1 MKQNKLWFLKGLK
14 DGIPIALGYL
24 AVSFTLGIAA
34 RNAGLT
40 AFQATFMSVTN
51 VTSAGEFAALGLIA
65 SGAAYIEMA
74 VMQLIINL
82 RYCLMSCTLSQKLDS
97 KVPFIHRL
105 LVAYGV
111 TDEIFGISASV
122 DGKLNPFYT
131 YGAIAVAVPGWA
143 IGTCLGVVLG
153 NVMPDRILSA
163 MSVAL
168 YGMFIAII
176 IPPSRKNK
184 ILAGLI
190 VLSMTAS
197 LLFTYIPVV
206 REISS
211 GFRIIILTVVISGI
225 VAVLFPVKSESEQ
238 KDQGDQK
245 KQDEQNEQNRQN
257 EKEVN
262 KVYTEES
269 HEE

>member
-1 MKQNKLWFLKGLK
+1 MSQNRKWFAKGLK

-34 RNAGLT
+34 KNAGLT
-40 AFQATFMSVTN
+40 AFQAAFMSVTN

-97 KVPFIHRL
+97 EIPFIHRL
-105 LVAYGV
+105 MVAYGV
-111 TDEIFGISASV
+111 TDEIFGISAGV
-122 DGKLNPFYT
+122 DGRLNPFYT
-131 YGAIAVAVPGWA
+131 YGAICVAVPGWT
-143 IGTCLGVVLG
+143 IGTYLGVVLG
-153 NVMPDRILSA
+153 NAMPARLLSA

-176 IPPSRKNK
+176 IPPSRKDK
-184 ILAGLI
+184 TIAGLI
-190 VLSMTAS
+190 VVSMTAS
-197 LLFTYIPVV
+197 SLFTYLPVV
-206 REISS
+206 RNISS

-225 VAVLFPVKSESEQ
+225 AAVLFPIKPESRPEGQDGLSVQKEQ
-238 KDQGDQK
+238 GKQK
-245 KQDEQNEQNRQN
+245 E
-257 EKEVN
+257 
-262 KVYTEES
+262 
-269 HEE
+269 